1 MLRLGLE
8 ATIDA
13 RPVDLV
19 LRAGYSF
26 VPTPVPEQTGL
37 GNAFDASRH
46 GLAAGYRVGF
56 SPTVL
61 PVWFEGALRLDLLAP
76 RTHEKAGLAAERPL
90 GPVVTTH
97 GHVLTWIF
105 GIGVD
110 L

>member
-1 MLRLGLE
+1 ME
-8 ATIDA
+8 ASIDA

-26 VPTPVPEQTGL
+26 VPTPVPEQTGF

-56 SPTVL
+56 SPELL
-61 PVWFEGALRLDLLAP
+61 PLSFEGALRLDLLAA
-76 RTHEKAGLAAERPL
+76 RTHEKAGLAAKEPL

-97 GHVLTWIF
+97 GHVLTWVF
-105 GIGVD
+105 GIGMD